1 MLLEVHRES
10 IMTDREIL
18 IELRDVRMHFPVK
31 AGYRGLLRVVQTLKA
46 VDGISLKVYK
56 GEAFGL
62 VGESGCGKS
71 TTGKMMVR
79 LLEPTSGKILFK
91 GKDIFSHDRKD
102 SSAFKKEVQIIFQD
116 PFSSL
121 DPRFT
126 VGRAI
131 MEPLAIARYGTP
143 AERRM
148 LALKLLSDVGLREE
162 YFGKYPHEF
171 SGGQKQ
177 RVGVARA
184 LALNPSLVVCDEP
197 VSALDVSIQAQI
209 LNLMQDL
216 QEKFGLTYFFISHN
230 LSVVKHLC
238 DRIAVMYL
246 GKIVELADNEALFSD
261 TLHPYTKAL
270 LNSIPEPNPKAEKKP
285 NPIEGDVPSPTRP
298 PSGCSFHTRCPHVM
312 EKCRNIDPPILEYRE
327 GHEVR
332 CHLYPTQ

>member
-1 MLLEVHRES
+1 MSEKEVL
-10 IMTDREIL
+10 M
-18 IELRDVRMHFPVK
+18 ELRDLRMHFPVS
-31 AGYRGLLRVVQTLKA
+31 AGYKGLFKNIQILKA
-46 VDGISLKVYK
+46 VDGISLKIHK

-79 LLEPTSGKILFK
+79 LLKPTSGSILFK
-91 GKDIFSHDRKD
+91 GMDIFSSDKKEV
-102 SSAFKKEVQIIFQD
+102 KKEVQIIFQD

-126 VGRAI
+126 IGRAI
-131 MEPLAIARYGTP
+131 MEPMVIAGVGNP
-143 AERRM
+143 AERKQM
-148 LALKLLSDVGLREE
+148 ALKLLSDVGLREE
-162 YFGKYPHEF
+162 NFSKYPHEF

-184 LALNPSLVVCDEP
+184 LALNPTLVVCDEP

-230 LSVVKHLC
+230 LGVVKHLC

-246 GKIVELADNEALFSD
+246 GKIVELADNNSLFEE

-270 LNSIPEPNPKAEKKP
+270 LNAIPEPDPKLKKKLH
-285 NPIEGDVPSPTRP
+285 PIEGDIPSPTKP
-298 PSGCSFHTRCPHVM
+298 PPGCSFHTRCPYVM
-312 EKCRNIDPPILEYRE
+312 DVCKKVEPATVEYKE
-327 GHEVR
+327 GHEVK
-332 CHLYPTQ
+332 CHLYPGEAKKGDK

>member
-1 MLLEVHRES
+1 MNGKEVL
-10 IMTDREIL
+10 M
-18 IELRDVRMHFPVK
+18 ELRDVRMHFSVD
-31 AGYRGLLRVVQTLKA
+31 AGYKGFFKIVRTLRA
-46 VDGISLKVYK
+46 VDGITFSIFK

-79 LLEPTSGKILFK
+79 LLKPSSGKILFM
-91 GKDIFSHDRKD
+91 GKDIFSPDKNDRN
-102 SSAFKKEVQIIFQD
+102 AFKKEIQIIFQD

-126 VGRAI
+126 IGRAI
-131 MEPLAIARYGTP
+131 MEPMVIAGAGTP
-143 AERRM
+143 IERKKS
-148 LALKLLSDVGLREE
+148 ALELLSSVGLSEE
-162 YFGKYPHEF
+162 NFSKYPHEF

-184 LALNPSLVVCDEP
+184 LALRPSLVVCDEP

-230 LSVVKHLC
+230 LGVVKHLC

-246 GKIVELADNEALFSD
+246 GKIVELADNNSLFTE

-270 LNSIPEPNPKAEKKP
+270 LNAIPEPDPKLRKKLS
-285 NPIEGDVPSPTRP
+285 PIEGDIPSPTTP
-298 PSGCSFHTRCPHVM
+298 PSGCSFHTRCPCVM
-312 EKCRNIDPPILEYRE
+312 EICRRIEPAVVQFRE
-327 GHEVR
+327 GHEVK
-332 CHLYPTQ
+332 CHLYSRNSQKGGS

>member
-1 MLLEVHRES
+1 MKEKEVL
-10 IMTDREIL
+10 M
-18 IELRDVRMHFPVK
+18 ELRDLRMHFPVS
-31 AGYRGLLRVVQTLKA
+31 AGYKGFFKDIQILKA
-46 VDGISLKVYK
+46 VDGINLKIYK

-79 LLEPTSGKILFK
+79 LLKPSSGSILFK
-91 GKDIFSHDRKD
+91 GKDIFSSD
-102 SSAFKKEVQIIFQD
+102 KKEVQIIFQD

-126 VGRAI
+126 IGRAI
-131 MEPLAIARYGTP
+131 MEPMVIAGVGNP
-143 AERRM
+143 VERKRM
-148 LALKLLSDVGLREE
+148 ALKLLSDVGLREE
-162 YFGKYPHEF
+162 NFTKYPHEF

-184 LALNPSLVVCDEP
+184 LALNPTLVVCDEP

-230 LSVVKHLC
+230 LGVVKHLC

-246 GKIVELADNEALFSD
+246 GKIVELADNSSLFEE

-270 LNSIPEPNPKAEKKP
+270 LNAIPEPDPKLKKKLH
-285 NPIEGDVPSPTRP
+285 PIEGDIPSPTKP
-298 PSGCSFHTRCPHVM
+298 PPGCSFHTRCPCVM
-312 EKCRNIDPPILEYRE
+312 DVCKKVEPATVEYKE
-327 GHEVR
+327 GHEVK
-332 CHLYPTQ
+332 CHLYPGEAKKGDR

>member
-1 MLLEVHRES
+1 MS
-10 IMTDREIL
+10 DKEIL
-18 IELRDVRMHFPVK
+18 MELRDVRMHFPVNV
-31 AGYRGLLRVVQTLKA
+31 GYRGLFKVVQMLKA
-46 VDGISLKVYK
+46 VDGISLKIFK

-79 LLEPTSGKILFK
+79 LLRPSSGTILFK
-91 GKDIFSHDRKD
+91 GKDIFSSDKNDRN
-102 SSAFKKEVQIIFQD
+102 SLQKEVQIIFQD

-126 VGRAI
+126 IGRAI
-131 MEPLAIARYGTP
+131 MEPMVIARVGTP
-143 AERRM
+143 IEQKEM
-148 LALKLLSDVGLREE
+148 ALKLLSAVGLREE
-162 YFGKYPHEF
+162 NFSKYPHEF

-230 LSVVKHLC
+230 LGVVKHLC

-246 GKIVELADNEALFSD
+246 GKIVELADNNTLFTE

-270 LNSIPEPNPKAEKKP
+270 LNAIPEADPKLKKKLH
-285 NPIEGDVPSPTRP
+285 PIKGDIPSPTKP

-312 EKCRNIDPPILEYRE
+312 DICTKIEPPAIEYKE
-327 GHEVR
+327 GHEVK
-332 CHLYPTQ
+332 CHLYLSSAQKGDM